1 MVDDR
6 SPPGATVTEGAPAS
20 DGKGAEDRARSP
32 QGPRAR
38 AQSSAARNRAAR
50 PDRQFDREEL
60 NFVRPRRVRERTG
73 EEQRAAAPSAAKN
86 EPDTKVTSEPTAPAS
101 DTAKPP
107 VTSPATTEDLWALP
121 QSVRDRFVE
130 DKRRFYFPDGA
141 AAFRDHGRRLT
152 TGSENTEVIRSLMEI
167 ARTRGWDE
175 VTVGGTKKFR
185 QEAWRQGRLAGLEV
199 HGYKPTRP
207 ERAAMVR
214 ALARQGQGVQ
224 MELGISEDGSEP
236 TAAAGRDSAA
246 ASVRANAPA
255 APAARALIVGK
266 LVDHGR
272 ESYRFDPHESMSYFV
287 EIATP
292 EGNRTIWGQDFERAM
307 KHSLTQPQIGDEI
320 GIRSTGA
327 DRVTVKRRARDATG
341 RIVDQREI
349 DTRRNHWLVEKRELF
364 EARAAAAE
372 VLRDPNSDGRQAE
385 QQHPELGG
393 TYRQLQAAKL
403 VARRMRDPKDRE
415 QFVAL
420 VREALANSVARG
432 DPLQPVRLR
441 ERAGRVAERKPP
453 EREPGPVRA

>member
-1 MVDDR
+1 
-6 SPPGATVTEGAPAS
+6 
-20 DGKGAEDRARSP
+20 
-32 QGPRAR
+32 
-38 AQSSAARNRAAR
+38 
-50 PDRQFDREEL
+50 
-60 NFVRPRRVRERTG
+60 VRERTS
-73 EEQRAAAPSAAKN
+73 EEQLAAAPSAAKK
-86 EPDTKVTSEPTAPAS
+86 ESDSKVASKATAPAI
-101 DTAKPP
+101 DAAKPP

-121 QSVRDRFVE
+121 QSVRDRFVQ

-167 ARTRGWDE
+167 ARTRGWQE

-199 HGYKPTRP
+199 RGYKPTKP

-214 ALARQGQGVQ
+214 ALARQAQGAQ
-224 MELGISEDGSEP
+224 MELGISDDGNEP
-236 TAAAGRDSAA
+236 TAAAAEDRAA
-246 ASVRANAPA
+246 ASDRAKVA
-255 APAARALIVGK
+255 ASPAARALIVGK

-272 ESYRFDPHESMSYFV
+272 ESYRFDPHESMSYFL

-292 EGNRTIWGQDFERAM
+292 EGERTIWGQDFERAM
-307 KHSLTQPQIGDEI
+307 RHSLTQPQIGDEI

-341 RIVDQREI
+341 RIVAQREI
-349 DTRRNHWLVEKRELF
+349 DTRRNHWLVEKREFF
-364 EARAAAAE
+364 EARATAAE
-372 VLRDPNSDGRQAE
+372 LVRDPNIDGRQAE
-385 QQHPELGG
+385 REHPELAG
-393 TYRQLQAAKL
+393 TYQQLQAAKL
-403 VARRMRDPKDRE
+403 VARRLRDPKDRD

-441 ERAGRVAERKPP
+441 ERAGRVPERKPP
-453 EREPGPVRA
+453 EREPGPARA